1 MSSSIL
7 RSTNCN
13 KYTNTLSVFVETTA
27 AHGTAPECKVAL
39 PPTFSCQRGATEKP
53 DAATEQMLR
62 ERAAQALRA
71 KGCLVRDPSKIEM
84 THTTNQIGTQEM
96 EYSAERLVKLGMTSN
111 CFREG
116 NDPNHATHRATA
128 RCFPMYDMTD
138 KDGKRVRNTNMQ
150 ILSNLAVCDL
160 SDEAMP
166 QVQEDLRRVAAHNAA
181 ANGYTVD
188 RPEDLACNFS
198 VLPLL

>member
-1 MSSSIL
+1 
-7 RSTNCN
+7 
-13 KYTNTLSVFVETTA
+13 
-27 AHGTAPECKVAL
+27 
-39 PPTFSCQRGATEKP
+39 
-53 DAATEQMLR
+53 
-62 ERAAQALRA
+62 
-71 KGCLVRDPSKIEM
+71 
-84 THTTNQIGTQEM
+84 
-96 EYSAERLVKLGMTSN
+96 MTSK

-138 KDGKRVRNTNMQ
+138 AKGNRVRNTNMQ

-181 ANGYTVD
+181 GNGYTVD
-188 RPEDLACNFS
+188 RPEDLATTNDS
-198 VLPLL
+198 VLPLLEAPRAGAAAAAGPARRGRPSGRRRRAAPGRRAGAAPRRRRRRRGAARARAAAPRDVRLVDDEGRVGGGEAAREERAVAEPARVVRRAGRAEVVQVRVMAS

>member
-1 MSSSIL
+1 MSIL
-7 RSTNCN
+7 RSPNCSN
-13 KYTNTLSVFVETTA
+13 YTNTLSVFVETSA
-27 AHGTAPECKVAL
+27 RHGADASCAVDL
-39 PPTFSCQRGATEKP
+39 PPAFSCQRGATERP
-53 DAATEQMLR
+53 DAATEAMLR
-62 ERAAQALRA
+62 ERAAQMLRA
-71 KGCLVRDPSKIEM
+71 KGCAVADPAKIEM
-84 THTTNQIGTQEM
+84 THTTNQIGTQEV

-138 KDGKRVRNTNMQ
+138 AKGNRVRNTNMQ

-181 ANGYTVD
+181 GNGYTVD